1 MVGRESHH
9 GRDTADNS
17 SSSTDAD
24 SIVGHLLLHPSTR
37 RRWHEERVVV
47 DVFSIG
53 RSVGGG
59 GVAGGGGEHDVDE
72 AGSFSDGVCCSV
84 VPPFCQR
91 QLKYDKLR
99 FLCPLAC
106 LFSVT
111 LVSW

>member
-9 GRDTADNS
+9 GRDTAADI
-17 SSSTDAD
+17 STDAD

-37 RRWHEERVVV
+37 RRWHEERVV
-47 DVFSIG
+47 DVFFIG

-72 AGSFSDGVCCSV
+72 AGSFSGGVCCSV

-106 LFSVT
+106 LFSLT